1 MYQEIEIGNDPK
13 TYDDEV
19 ILRLKAEIAKF
30 KKENTRLKKS
40 LTMSRLKL
48 SVIRESMMEALKE

>member
-19 ILRLKAEIAKF
+19 ILRLKAENDKF